1 MTDALLLDTH
11 IALWL
16 DSGSDRLRPATSG
29 LIDQHWQVGGAILI
43 SAVTAWEIALLVDTG
58 RIRLDLA
65 VDRWLE
71 RFIDRPGIRA
81 VPLSL
86 HAAAGAYRLHPL
98 EHRDPGDRLL
108 IATAIELACPLVTYR
123 RAHPAILRGPRKA
136 VPILRTRLTL
146 LLTDQATS
154 LALIG

>member
-108 IATAIELACPLVTYR
+108 IATAIELACPLVTYDAR
-123 RAHPAILRGPRKA
+123 ILRFSEDHGSQYR
-136 VPILRTRLTL
+136 ILRTRLTL

>member
-43 SAVTAWEIALLVDTG
+43 SAVTAWEIALLVDMG

-86 HAAAGAYRLHPL
+86 HAAAGAYQLHPL

-108 IATAIELACPLVTYR
+108 IATAIELACPLVTYDER
-123 RAHPAILRGPRKA
+123 ILRFSEDHGSQYGFSA
-136 VPILRTRLTL
+136 H
-146 LLTDQATS
+146 A
-154 LALIG
+154 